1 MTRDDILQL
10 LAYNERMNDRIM
22 VNLAQLSPEQL
33 RAPANLDHGSA
44 WQTLLHL
51 VDTEWSWRLI
61 AQQLPANQM
70 VWEAENLPDLAAVQV
85 FWHAEQARLR
95 TYVQQMEEAT
105 LNGEVNYGSAQGRP
119 PQFAKLWYILLH
131 ILNHSTQHRTELAR
145 DLTDCGHSPGELDLL
160 EFLSP

>member
-10 LAYNERMNDRIM
+10 VAYNERMNDRIM
-22 VNLAQLSPEQL
+22 ASLAQLSPEQL

-61 AQQLPANQM
+61 AQQLPATQM
-70 VWEAENLPDLAAVQV
+70 VWEVEPMPDLAAVQL

-95 TYVQQMEEAT
+95 AFVQQMEEAT
-105 LNGEVNYGSAQGRP
+105 LNGEVNYGTAQGHTA
-119 PQFAKLWYILLH
+119 QFAKMWYILLH

-145 DLTDCGHSPGELDLL
+145 YLTDCGHSPGELDLL